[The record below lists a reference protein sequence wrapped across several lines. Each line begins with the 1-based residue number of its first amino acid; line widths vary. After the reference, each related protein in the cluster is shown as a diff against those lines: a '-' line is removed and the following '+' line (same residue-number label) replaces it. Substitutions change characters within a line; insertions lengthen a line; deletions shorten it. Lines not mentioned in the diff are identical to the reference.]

1 VKRLAE
7 RLRGVP
13 PRRGEAGVVV
23 RSDRVGGSTVVDDY
37 WSRHTV
43 NSKPFASAEESSAY
57 LDWRFGQY
65 PLYKEFMTLWGG
77 RDGQTVLDYGCGPG
91 DDTTGYLLYSRAA
104 KVIGIDVSPKAL
116 DLTRRRLNLHGI
128 DLDKVDLILSSDAS
142 TTVPLDTE
150 SVDYFQSSGV
160 LHHTSHPDVLLKE
173 LHRVLRRGGDA
184 RVMVYNYDSV
194 WLHLYTAYV
203 KMELEGAFSGLTVR
217 EAFARNTDGEECP
230 IARCYTPAEFGSLC
244 EEAGFAW
251 EFLGGYPARFE
262 LELLRE
268 HQAAAIASPLLA
280 EEHRDFLREL
290 ESDERGYPLYHGAHA
305 GVGGVYHL
313 RRG

>member
-1 VKRLAE
+1 MKRLAE
-7 RLRGVP
+7 RLRGAGP
-13 PRRGEAGVVV
+13 GGRDTGVVV
-23 RSDRVGGSTVVDDY
+23 RSRREDATTPVDEY

-43 NSKPFASAEESSAY
+43 NSKPFTSADESSAY
-57 LDWRFGQY
+57 LAWRFEQY
-65 PLYKEFMTLWGG
+65 PLYKEFMNLWGDH
-77 RDGQTVLDYGCGPG
+77 DGQTVLDYGCGPG
-91 DDTTGYLLYSRAA
+91 DDTTGLLLYSRAA

-128 DLDKVDLILSSDAS
+128 DLQRVDLILSSDAS
-142 TTVPLDTE
+142 TSVPLETA

-160 LHHTSHPDVLLKE
+160 LHHTSHPDALLKE
-173 LHRVLRRGGDA
+173 LRRVLRPGGDA

-203 KMELEGAFSGLTVR
+203 KMELEGAFSGLSVR

-230 IARCYTPAEFGSLC
+230 IARSYTPAEFGALC

-251 EFLGGYPARFE
+251 EFIGGYPARYE

-268 HQAAAIASPLLA
+268 HGEAAIGSPRLA
-280 EEHRDFLREL
+280 EEHRDFLRRLEL
-290 ESDERGYPLYHGAHA
+290 DKQGYPLYRGAHA

-313 RRG
+313 RPA

>member
-7 RLRGVP
+7 RLRGAP
-13 PRRGEAGVVV
+13 PERDIGAVVHTPEV
-23 RSDRVGGSTVVDDY
+23 SGTATAVDQY

-43 NSKPFASAEESSAY
+43 NSKPFTSAEESSAY
-57 LDWRFGQY
+57 LAWRFDQY
-65 PLYKEFMTLWGG
+65 PLYREFMDLWGDH
-77 RDGQTVLDYGCGPG
+77 DGQTVLDYGCGPG
-91 DDTTGYLLYSRAA
+91 DDTTGFLLHSRAS

-128 DLDKVDLILSSDAS
+128 EPDRVELILSSDAS
-142 TTVPLDTE
+142 TTVPLGTA

-160 LHHTSHPDVLLKE
+160 LHHTSRPDALLKD
-173 LHRVLRRGGDA
+173 LRRVLRSDGDA

-203 KMELEGAFSGLTVR
+203 KVELEGAFSGLSVT
-217 EAFARNTDGEECP
+217 EAFARNTDGEACP
-230 IARCYTPAEFGSLC
+230 IARCYRPAEFGSLC
-244 EEAGFAW
+244 EEAGFSW
-251 EFLGGYPARFE
+251 EFLGGYPARYE
-262 LELLRE
+262 IELLRE
-268 HQAAAIASPLLA
+268 HREAAISSHVLA

-290 ESDERGYPLYHGAHA
+290 ETDENGYPVFRDAHA

-313 RRG
+313 RPA